1 MMQEILENSSLIKN
15 GKLMTENTQ
24 EIDNQSQKEALTQ
37 VDDNNTNQSDD
48 GDKKA
53 HRFKKGQMLT
63 FVRVRFPGNAKSF
76 PFLLGKRKFV
86 YAQKVMA
93 MSDRGMS
100 IGYINSFP
108 YEQEFDESMLPI
120 KSISKVA
127 TDEDIEEQQSYHR
140 NEVEAEKL
148 CIRLIEKH
156 ELDMN
161 LTHVEFIQF
170 GKKAVFYFTAP
181 ARVDF
186 RNLVKDLVSDLK
198 MRIELRQISVRDRAA
213 AIGAIGACGLQTC
226 CSSFLTNYGNASIK
240 MAKNQNLALIP
251 SKINGICG
259 QIKCCMRYEDNV
271 YSEKRKL
278 LPREYDFIKTKNG
291 DRGKVIKLHL
301 IAEEFV
307 MLTDKGYMRRYHRN
321 QYNPDKYKLPEDWK
335 FPTEFRSIIS
345 ETSEVI
351 GKEIVIKKED
361 DFVSSFEDYQAVALE
376 LDDEDNDAIIEDVEI
391 KKRFLDES
399 EDGYGD
405 ETKPGHKKN
414 PRGNKRNNRSRNSN
428 RSPRSFQSKNRN
440 SENNKGDQPNKKPR
454 QFNRSKTQND
464 NNDEG
469 QTRDSNR
476 PQRRRNNRK
485 PRNFKRSADKG
496 SQKTDQPNNTN
507 SKKDTKKTSQKPE

>member
-1 MMQEILENSSLIKN
+1 MNNNLET
-15 GKLMTENTQ
+15 TENEYNKSAQ
-24 EIDNQSQKEALTQ
+24 ENKDKNERDEQ
-37 VDDNNTNQSDD
+37 VD
-48 GDKKA
+48 KKG
-53 HRFKKGQMLT
+53 HRFKKGQVLT

-127 TDEDIEEQQSYHR
+127 TDDDIEEQKGYHL

-186 RNLVKDLVSDLK
+186 RNLVKDLVTDLK

-213 AIGAIGACGLQTC
+213 ALGAIGACGLQTC

-251 SKINGICG
+251 SKINGVCG

-271 YSEKRKL
+271 YSQKRKL
-278 LPREYDFIKTKNG
+278 LPKEYEFVKAKNG

-307 MLTDKGYMRRYHRN
+307 MLTDKGYMRRYARN
-321 QYNPDKYKLPEDWK
+321 QYNPNKFKLPDDWK

-351 GKEIVIKKED
+351 GKEIIVKNED
-361 DFVSSFEDYQAVALE
+361 NFKSSGNYKAIPLE
-376 LDDEDNDAIIEDVEI
+376 VDDEDETIIEDVEI
-391 KKRFLDES
+391 KKRFIDES

-405 ETKPGHKKN
+405 ETKPGTKKHA
-414 PRGNKRNNRSRNSN
+414 RSNQSRRNSN
-428 RSPRSFQSKNRN
+428 RR
-440 SENNKGDQPNKKPR
+440 NNKNNRRHHDGEGKKTR
-454 QFNRSKTQND
+454 QFNRSK
-464 NNDEG
+464 NNDRTEKKDTASQG
-469 QTRDSNR
+469 NKKKS
-476 PQRRRNNRK
+476 NRK
-485 PRNFKRSADKG
+485 PRNFAKS
-496 SQKTDQPNNTN
+496 NNPKAEQ
-507 SKKDTKKTSQKPE
+507 SEKPKKD